1 MKKFLYLFLVLILT
15 LFIGIKV
22 NSYFKSIET
31 KINLLASS
39 VVDETNSLNTI
50 KSSGENTFQ
59 NLNFQKPNFVEV
71 AKTTI
76 DNVVHVKNSTNIS
89 NDFSLEDLIF
99 GRRQQRPLIGSGSG
113 VIISP
118 DGYIITNS
126 HVVENAD
133 KIEITTNSNQTFYA
147 ELVGSDDQNDI
158 ALLKINSNE
167 VLSYATFG
175 DSDST
180 QIGEWVLAVGNPFN
194 LNSTVTAGIISAK
207 SRNLDPSGRTTQS
220 YIQTDAAVNPG
231 NSGGALVNTK
241 GELIGIN
248 TAIQSQTGSYI
259 GYSFAVPSNI
269 ARKVIEDI
277 MEFGV
282 VQYGF
287 LGVTGSSLNSSISKK
302 LGTIDTEGF
311 YISSVEEGSGANIAG
326 IKSGD
331 IIKKIDGISIN
342 KFSDLKG
349 YLNSKRPNDVV
360 KIKLKVN
367 SKEKLVSVKLNKN
380 ERVQFYLIGVLKNMS
395 KEELIKSNFSSAV
408 KISEFNNN
416 YKKYWED
423 YGIKVGNIVKSING
437 NKIHT
442 ILDVEKILK
451 SRKYHDPINIEII
464 NDNNITERFNF
475 R

>member
-1 MKKFLYLFLVLILT
+1 MKKFLYLFLALILT

-22 NSYFKSIET
+22 SSYFKSIET

-39 VVDETNSLNTI
+39 VVDETNSLNTV
-50 KSSGENTFQ
+50 KSSSENTFQ

-99 GRRQQRPLIGSGSG
+99 GRRQQRPLIGTGSG

-133 KIEITTNSNQTFYA
+133 KIEITTNSNQTFDA

-423 YGIKVGNIVKSING
+423 YGIRVGNIVKSING

>member
-1 MKKFLYLFLVLILT
+1 MKKFLYLFVTLVLT

-22 NSYFKSIET
+22 NSYFNSIET
-31 KINLLASS
+31 KINSLSS
-39 VVDETNSLNTI
+39 SIVNEKNLLNTV
-50 KSSGENTFQ
+50 KSSDENTFK
-59 NLNFQKPNFVEV
+59 NLNFQKPDFVEV
-71 AKTTI
+71 AKRTI

-99 GRRQQRPLIGSGSG
+99 GRRQQRPLIGTGSG

-126 HVVENAD
+126 HVIKNAD
-133 KIEITTNSNQTFYA
+133 KIEITTNNNQTFDA

-231 NSGGALVNTK
+231 NSGGALVNTR

-269 ARKVIEDI
+269 ARKIIEDI

-287 LGVTGSSLNSSISKK
+287 LGVTGSSLNSSISKR
-302 LGTIDTEGF
+302 LGTKDTEGF
-311 YISSVEEGSGANIAG
+311 YINSVEEGSGANIAG

-331 IIKKIDGISIN
+331 IIKQVDGININ

-349 YLNSKRPNDVV
+349 YLYSKRPNDIV
-360 KIKLKVN
+360 KIKLKTN

-380 ERVQFYLIGVLKNMS
+380 ERIQFYLIGILKNMS
-395 KEELIKSNFSSAV
+395 KDELIKSNVSSGV

-423 YGIKVGNIVKSING
+423 YGIRIGNIVKSING

-451 SRKYHDPINIEII
+451 SRKYNDPINIEII

>member
-1 MKKFLYLFLVLILT
+1 MKKILYLFLALILS

-22 NSYFKSIET
+22 NTYFKSIET
-31 KINLLASS
+31 KINLLSSS
-39 VVDETNSLNTI
+39 VINETPILNNLQT
-50 KSSGENTFQ
+50 SGKNNFQ
-59 NLNFQKPNFVEV
+59 NLNFEKPDFVEI
-71 AKTTI
+71 AKKTI
-76 DNVVHVKNSTNIS
+76 DNVVHVKNSSNIS

-99 GRRQQRPLIGSGSG
+99 GRRQQRPLIGTGSG

-126 HVVENAD
+126 HVIKNAD
-133 KIEITTNSNQTFYA
+133 KIEVTTNSNQTFDA
-147 ELVGSDDQNDI
+147 ELIGSDDKNDI

-241 GELIGIN
+241 GQLIGIN

-269 ARKVIEDI
+269 AKKVIEDI

-287 LGVTGSSLNSSISKK
+287 LGVTGSSLNSSISKV
-302 LGTIDTEGF
+302 LGIKDTEGF
-311 YISSVEEGSGANIAG
+311 YINSIEEGSGANIAG

-331 IIKKIDGISIN
+331 IIKQIDGISIN

-349 YLNSKRPNDVV
+349 YLNSKKPNDVV
-360 KIKLKVN
+360 KIKLKTN
-367 SKEKLVSVKLNKN
+367 SKETLVSVKLNKN
-380 ERVQFYLIGVLKNMS
+380 ERIQFYLIGILKNIS
-395 KEELIKSNFSSAV
+395 KDELKQFNVSSGV
-408 KISEFNNN
+408 KISEFNDN
-416 YKKYWED
+416 YKKYWND
-423 YGIKVGNIVKSING
+423 YGIKIGNIVKSING
-437 NKIHT
+437 NKIQT
-442 ILDVEKILK
+442 ILDVEKILI
-451 SRKYHDPINIEII
+451 SRNYHDPINIEII
-464 NDNNITERFNF
+464 NDNNIIERFNF

>member
-1 MKKFLYLFLVLILT
+1 MKKFLYLFLTLILT

-22 NSYFKSIET
+22 SSYFKSIET

-99 GRRQQRPLIGSGSG
+99 GRRQQRPLIGTGSG

-133 KIEITTNSNQTFYA
+133 KIEITTNSNQTFDA

-331 IIKKIDGISIN
+331 IIKQIDGISIN

-395 KEELIKSNFSSAV
+395 KEELVKSNFSSAV

-423 YGIKVGNIVKSING
+423 YGIRVGNIVKSING

>member
-1 MKKFLYLFLVLILT
+1 MKKFLYLFLALILT

-99 GRRQQRPLIGSGSG
+99 GRRQQRPLIGTGSG

-133 KIEITTNSNQTFYA
+133 KIEITTNSNQTFDA

-423 YGIKVGNIVKSING
+423 YGIRVGNIVKSING

>member
-39 VVDETNSLNTI
+39 VVNETNSLNTV
-50 KSSGENTFQ
+50 KSSDENTFQ
-59 NLNFQKPNFVEV
+59 NLNFQKPDFVEV
-71 AKTTI
+71 AKRTI

-99 GRRQQRPLIGSGSG
+99 GRRQQRPLIGTGSG

-118 DGYIITNS
+118 DGYIITNL
-126 HVVENAD
+126 HVVKNAD
-133 KIEITTNSNQTFYA
+133 KIEITTNSNQTFDA

-302 LGTIDTEGF
+302 LGTKDTKGF
-311 YISSVEEGSGANIAG
+311 YINSVEEGSGANIAG

-331 IIKKIDGISIN
+331 IIKQVDGININ

-349 YLNSKRPNDVV
+349 YLNSKRPNDIV
-360 KIKLKVN
+360 KIKLKIN

-380 ERVQFYLIGVLKNMS
+380 ERIQFYLIGILKNIS
-395 KEELIKSNFSSAV
+395 KDELIKSNVSSGV

-423 YGIKVGNIVKSING
+423 YGIRVGNIVKSING

>member
-1 MKKFLYLFLVLILT
+1 MKKFLYLFLALILT

-22 NSYFKSIET
+22 SSYFKSIET

-39 VVDETNSLNTI
+39 VVDETNSLNTV
-50 KSSGENTFQ
+50 KSSSENTFQ

-99 GRRQQRPLIGSGSG
+99 GRRQQRPLIGTGSG

-133 KIEITTNSNQTFYA
+133 KIEITTNSNQTFDA

-423 YGIKVGNIVKSING
+423 YGIRVGNIVKSING
-437 NKIHT
+437 NKIYT

>member
-1 MKKFLYLFLVLILT
+1 MKKFLYLFLALILT

-31 KINLLASS
+31 KINILSSS
-39 VVDETNSLNTI
+39 VVNETNSLNTV
-50 KSSGENTFQ
+50 KSFDENIFKS
-59 NLNFQKPNFVEV
+59 LNFQKPDFVDV
-71 AKTTI
+71 AKRTI

-99 GRRQQRPLIGSGSG
+99 GKRQQRPLIGTGSG

-126 HVVENAD
+126 HVVKNAD
-133 KIEITTNSNQTFYA
+133 KIEITTNSNQTFDA

-269 ARKVIEDI
+269 ARKIIEDI

-302 LGTIDTEGF
+302 LGTKDTEGF
-311 YISSVEEGSGANIAG
+311 YINSVEEGSGANIAG

-331 IIKKIDGISIN
+331 IIKQVDGININ

-349 YLNSKRPNDVV
+349 YLNSKRPNDIV
-360 KIKLKVN
+360 KIKLKIN

-380 ERVQFYLIGVLKNMS
+380 ERIQFYLIGILKNMS
-395 KEELIKSNFSSAV
+395 KDELIKSNVSSGV

-416 YKKYWED
+416 YKKYWQD
-423 YGIKVGNIVKSING
+423 YGIRVGNIVKSING
-437 NKIHT
+437 KKIQT

-451 SRKYHDPINIEII
+451 SRNYQDPINIEII

>member
-1 MKKFLYLFLVLILT
+1 MKKFLYLFLALILT

-31 KINLLASS
+31 KINILSSS
-39 VVDETNSLNTI
+39 VVNETNSLNTV
-50 KSSGENTFQ
+50 KSFDENIFKS
-59 NLNFQKPNFVEV
+59 LNFQKPDFVDV
-71 AKTTI
+71 AKRTI

-99 GRRQQRPLIGSGSG
+99 GKRQQRPLIGTGSG

-126 HVVENAD
+126 HVVKNAD
-133 KIEITTNSNQTFYA
+133 KIEITTNSNQTFDA

-269 ARKVIEDI
+269 ARKIIEDI

-302 LGTIDTEGF
+302 LGTKDTEGF
-311 YISSVEEGSGANIAG
+311 YINSVEEGSGANIAG

-331 IIKKIDGISIN
+331 IIKQVDGININ

-349 YLNSKRPNDVV
+349 YLNSKRPNDIV
-360 KIKLKVN
+360 KIKLKID
-367 SKEKLVSVKLNKN
+367 SEEKLVSVKLNKN
-380 ERVQFYLIGVLKNMS
+380 ERIQFYLIGILKNMS
-395 KEELIKSNFSSAV
+395 KDELIKSNVSSGV

-416 YKKYWED
+416 YKKYWQD
-423 YGIKVGNIVKSING
+423 YGIRVGNIVKSING
-437 NKIHT
+437 KKIQT

-451 SRKYHDPINIEII
+451 SRNYQDPINIEII

>member
-1 MKKFLYLFLVLILT
+1 MKKFLYLFLALILT

-39 VVDETNSLNTI
+39 VVDETNSLNTV
-50 KSSGENTFQ
+50 KSSSENTFQ

-99 GRRQQRPLIGSGSG
+99 GRRQQRPLIGTGSG

-133 KIEITTNSNQTFYA
+133 KIEITTNSNQTFDA

-395 KEELIKSNFSSAV
+395 KEELIKSNFSSGV

-416 YKKYWED
+416 YKKYWKD
-423 YGIKVGNIVKSING
+423 YGIRIGNIVKSING

>member
-1 MKKFLYLFLVLILT
+1 MKKFLYLFLALILT

-39 VVDETNSLNTI
+39 VVDEKNSLNTV

-59 NLNFQKPNFVEV
+59 NLNFQKPDFVEV

-99 GRRQQRPLIGSGSG
+99 GRRQQRPLIGTGSG

-126 HVVENAD
+126 HVVKNAD
-133 KIEITTNSNQTFYA
+133 KIEITTNSNQTFDA

-302 LGTIDTEGF
+302 LGTKDTEGF
-311 YISSVEEGSGANIAG
+311 YINSVEEGSGANIAG

-331 IIKKIDGISIN
+331 IIKQVDGISIN

-423 YGIKVGNIVKSING
+423 YGIRVGNIVKSING

>member
-1 MKKFLYLFLVLILT
+1 MKKILYLFLVLILS

-22 NSYFKSIET
+22 NTYFKSIET
-31 KINLLASS
+31 KINLLSS
-39 VVDETNSLNTI
+39 SLINETPILNNLQTSD
-50 KSSGENTFQ
+50 KNNFQ
-59 NLNFQKPNFVEV
+59 NLNFQKPDFVEI
-71 AKTTI
+71 AKKTI
-76 DNVVHVKNSTNIS
+76 DNVVHVKNSSNIS

-99 GRRQQRPLIGSGSG
+99 GRRQQRPLIGTGSG

-126 HVVENAD
+126 HVIKNAD
-133 KIEITTNSNQTFYA
+133 KIEVTTNSNQTFDA
-147 ELVGSDDQNDI
+147 ELIGSDDQNDI

-241 GELIGIN
+241 GQLIGIN

-269 ARKVIEDI
+269 AKKVIEDI

-287 LGVTGSSLNSSISKK
+287 LGVTGSSLNSSISKV
-302 LGTIDTEGF
+302 LGIKDTEGF
-311 YISSVEEGSGANIAG
+311 YINSIEEGSGANIAG

-331 IIKKIDGISIN
+331 IIKQIDGISIN

-360 KIKLKVN
+360 KIKLKTN
-367 SKEKLVSVKLNKN
+367 SKETLVSVKLNKN
-380 ERVQFYLIGVLKNMS
+380 ERIQFYLIGILKNIS
-395 KEELIKSNFSSAV
+395 KDELKQFNVSSGV
-408 KISEFNNN
+408 KISEFNDN
-416 YKKYWED
+416 YKKYWND
-423 YGIKVGNIVKSING
+423 YGIKIGNIVKSING
-437 NKIHT
+437 NKIQT
-442 ILDVEKILK
+442 ILDVEKILI
-451 SRKYHDPINIEII
+451 SRNYHDPINIEII
-464 NDNNITERFNF
+464 NDNNIIERFNF